1 MNFYSQSRLQNIYRI
16 VPIMMLLFGLLLL
29 MMPAFA
35 QDNTTTVTDDDVNA
49 VAGRLY
55 CPVCENIPLDAC
67 GTAACAEW
75 RQEIRVQLEQGMT
88 PQQVVD
94 RFVAQFGEAVVGSP
108 LDPTLSTL
116 SLLTPY
122 LIGAVALVIGVMT
135 FLRWRSRTQV
145 ENFTFAAGTLD
156 MRAAA
161 NNGQPRSDEDYRA
174 RIERD
179 LLERR

>member
-1 MNFYSQSRLQNIYRI
+1 
-16 VPIMMLLFGLLLL
+16 MLVL
-29 MMPAFA
+29 PALA
-35 QDNTTTVTDDDVNA
+35 QDSTVSDDDVNA

-75 RQEIRVQLEQGMT
+75 RDEIRVQLEQGRT
-88 PQQVVD
+88 PQQVVE

-108 LDPTLSTL
+108 QDPTLSTL
-116 SLLTPY
+116 SLLTPF
-122 LIGAVALVIGVMT
+122 LIGGVGLIVGVIT
-135 FLRWRSRTQV
+135 FLRWRSGAQ
-145 ENFTFAAGTLD
+145 NDHFAFDALHST
-156 MRAAA
+156 AVTY
-161 NNGQPRSDEDYRA
+161 NGQPRSDDDYRA